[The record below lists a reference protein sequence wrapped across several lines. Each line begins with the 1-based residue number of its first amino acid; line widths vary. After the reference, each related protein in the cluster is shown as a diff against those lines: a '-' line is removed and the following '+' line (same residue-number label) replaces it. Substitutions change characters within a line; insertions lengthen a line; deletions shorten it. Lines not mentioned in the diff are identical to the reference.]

1 MPRSDV
7 VAVADSGH
15 QGPSHLFCDRVMT
28 SLKRWFLNPWIQL
41 SICVLLATVAEIFL
55 KLGAEETADP
65 ASGWSWTG
73 LTGLR
78 STWVWWG
85 ILASVVSLFN
95 WLATIRKLPLT
106 IAFPVGNVV
115 HILVPLSSWI
125 FLGEAMLARRWLGIG
140 LVLLGLVIV
149 AKPAAR
155 LEAKL

>member
-1 MPRSDV
+1 MGRANST
-7 VAVADSGH
+7 
-15 QGPSHLFCDRVMT
+15 RVMAFFR
-28 SLKRWFLNPWIQL
+28 RWFANPWVQL
-41 SICVLLATVAEIFL
+41 SMCVFLATAAEIFL
-55 KLGAEETADP
+55 KLGAAETADP
-65 ASGWSWTG
+65 ASSWSWTG

-115 HILVPLSSWI
+115 HVLVPLSSWI
-125 FLGEAMLARRWLGIG
+125 FLGEAILTRRWLGIG
-140 LVLLGLVIV
+140 LVLLGLMIV

-155 LEAKL
+155 LEENL